1 MIKPSQLNK
10 ARIAIFS
17 GENLKRC
24 GRDFTPL
31 VPETFAMV
39 MVDGRRSGWPQPMQ
53 LSVKPWRGLRTQS
66 KPLTCISMPV
76 LRFSS
81 DAEVVKFAKAFLR
94 EHLERFRKDIR
105 TRTHKSSAMSASL
118 RYR

>member
-1 MIKPSQLNK
+1 
-10 ARIAIFS
+10 
-17 GENLKRC
+17 
-24 GRDFTPL
+24 
-31 VPETFAMV
+31 MV

-94 EHLERFRKDIR
+94 EHLERFRKDIGICL
-105 TRTHKSSAMSASL
+105 TRDKNKAHAYFPALISCISFADLLSGLYAGTLDKQRL
-118 RYR
+118 K